1 MTRAEWQRLP
11 QIGARIA
18 EFREDWEAL
27 FLFVVRAARELTGA
41 AYSSIG
47 LVEGRQIH
55 WQSAAGKP
63 VEEVRGYR
71 QPLDEGLCGWVVRH
85 GQSRRSGDV
94 AGEADYFQQYAEMR
108 SEVDVPVKVG
118 ERVIGVL
125 NSESPQPDAFS
136 GEDELLLQILASYVA
151 IALSV
156 GLPDS
161 WTLG

>member
-1 MTRAEWQRLP
+1 MTRTEWERLP

-18 EFREDWEAL
+18 ELREDREAL
-27 FLFVVRAARELTGA
+27 FLFVVRAACELTGA
-41 AYSSIG
+41 AYSSLG
-47 LVEGRQIH
+47 LVEGRHIH

-63 VEEVRGYR
+63 LEEVRGVR
-71 QPLDEGLCGWVVRH
+71 QPVDEGMCGWVVRH

-94 AGEADYFQQYAEMR
+94 TGEADYFQQYAEMR

-125 NSESPQPDAFS
+125 SSESPQPDAFS
-136 GEDELLLQILASYVA
+136 GDDEVLLEILASYVA
-151 IALSV
+151 IALSF

-161 WTLG
+161 WTVG

>member
-1 MTRAEWQRLP
+1 MTLADWERLP
-11 QIGARIA
+11 QIGAGMA
-18 EFREDWEAL
+18 EVRENQEAF

-41 AYSSIG
+41 AYSSVG
-47 LVEGRQIH
+47 LVEGRHIH

-63 VEEVRGYR
+63 VEEVRGVR
-71 QPLDEGLCGWVVRH
+71 QPLDEGMCGWVVRH

-108 SEVDVPVKVG
+108 SELDVPVKVG

-125 NSESPQPDAFS
+125 SSESPQPDAFS
-136 GEDELLLQILASYVA
+136 GEDELRLEILASYVA
-151 IALSV
+151 IALSF

-161 WTLG
+161 WIVG